1 MDNPATATTG
11 PALSISEKA
20 AEEVKRVIAEQKLE
34 GMALR
39 LKVVPGGCSGFSYY
53 MGFDDTTEPGD
64 QVFEQFG
71 VKLLVDTESLTYLG
85 GSIVDYVDGL
95 MGAGFTVRNPN
106 AKSTCG
112 CGNSFTA

>member
-1 MDNPATATTG
+1 MDNPTPTTVA

-20 AEEVKRVIAEQKLE
+20 AEEIKRVITEQKLE

-53 MGFDDTTEPGD
+53 MGFDDTTEAGD
-64 QVFEQFG
+64 QVIEEHG
-71 VKLLVDTESLTYLG
+71 VRMVVDTESLTYLS
-85 GSIVDYVDGL
+85 GSVVDYVDGM